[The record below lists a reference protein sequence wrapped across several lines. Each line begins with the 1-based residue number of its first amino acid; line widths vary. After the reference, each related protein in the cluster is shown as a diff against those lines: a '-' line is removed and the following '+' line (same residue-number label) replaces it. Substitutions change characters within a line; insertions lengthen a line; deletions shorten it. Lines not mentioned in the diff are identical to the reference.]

1 MANEND
7 IYVDINPNLLDISS
21 AAQDI
26 ITRLNRVYLLSSEA
40 STAALPTNTSFIRK
54 DIP

>member
-1 MANEND
+1 MANEKD
-7 IYVDINPNLLDISS
+7 IYVDINPNLLDISP

-40 STAALPTNTSFIRK
+40 STAALSTNTSFICK

>member
-1 MANEND
+1 MANEKD
-7 IYVDINPNLLDISS
+7 IYVDINPNLLGISS

-26 ITRLNRVYLLSSEA
+26 ITRLNRVYLLSLEA
-40 STAALPTNTSFIRK
+40 STAALTTNMSFIRK

>member
-1 MANEND
+1 MANEKD
-7 IYVDINPNLLDISS
+7 IYVGINPNLLDISS

-26 ITRLNRVYLLSSEA
+26 ITRLNRVYLSSSEA
-40 STAALPTNTSFIRK
+40 STAALSTNTSFNCK